1 MNTYRATNTLNGKFY
16 IGSSVNFERRKKEHL
31 KSKANF
37 PFQNAL
43 RKNPEAFEW
52 EVHSDDYDEPILEQA
67 LLDMWFGKEC
77 CYNLSSIAE
86 LPSGTAGRTWWKNE
100 LTQEQKPCFDKPDG
114 EGWEKG
120 RFPHTEKT
128 KKKMS
133 EAQSGEKNHQFGVPR
148 TEESK
153 KKQSV
158 TNTGKNTGVLHP
170 GSKAIIA
177 IEPDG
182 TQRHYGSIGEAARDL
197 EIAQNNLSNRYLKTG
212 HVLTQGPFKGWQF
225 LFENP

>member
-52 EVHSDDYDEPILEQA
+52 EVQSDNYDEPILEQA

-86 LPSGTAGRTWWKNE
+86 LPSGTAGTTWWKNE
-100 LTQEQKPCFDKPDG
+100 LTQEQKSCFDKPDG

-120 RFPHTEKT
+120 RFPHTDETKKKMSKVQT
-128 KKKMS
+128 GRVHTEESKKKMS
-133 EAQSGEKNHQFGVPR
+133 EAHSGEKGHMLG
-148 TEESK
+148 K
-153 KKQSV
+153 
-158 TNTGKNTGVLHP
+158 TGALHP
-170 GSKAIIA
+170 CSKAIIA
-177 IEPDG
+177 IKPDG
-182 TQRHYGSIGEAARDL
+182 TKLNFGSAGEAAREL
-197 EIAQNNLSNRYLKTG
+197 GTQQSNLSNRYLNTG
-212 HVLTQGPFKGWQF
+212 YVPTRGKFKGWQF